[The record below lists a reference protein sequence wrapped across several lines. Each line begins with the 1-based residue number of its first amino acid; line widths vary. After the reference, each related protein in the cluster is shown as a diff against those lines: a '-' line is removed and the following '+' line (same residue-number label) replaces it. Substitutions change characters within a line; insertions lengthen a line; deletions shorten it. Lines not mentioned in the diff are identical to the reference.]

1 MIKLSGR
8 KTSFAKQ
15 EKAMSNVV
23 NFPNQKP
30 IVTNEVDDQFIELE
44 KQRDLIME
52 QRRLI
57 ENKKN

>member
-1 MIKLSGR
+1 
-8 KTSFAKQ
+8 
-15 EKAMSNVV
+15 MSNVV